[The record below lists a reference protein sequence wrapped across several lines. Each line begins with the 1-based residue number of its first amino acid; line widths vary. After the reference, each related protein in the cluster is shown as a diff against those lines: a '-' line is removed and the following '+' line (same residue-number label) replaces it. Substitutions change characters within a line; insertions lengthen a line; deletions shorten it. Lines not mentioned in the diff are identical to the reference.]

1 MKWNEMKSM
10 VSNFKWIEMK
20 WNHFST
26 VDVIKMNFELDFI
39 GQEGPSEN
47 VKMEES
53 DREENKKGEK

>member
-1 MKWNEMKSM
+1 
-10 VSNFKWIEMK
+10 
-20 WNHFST
+20 
-26 VDVIKMNFELDFI
+26 MNFELDFI